1 MTKTANVSYS
11 RDFLPINREFAI
23 IMDRFRTRK
32 QCAKEAEVEEVH
44 VEENLETPRT
54 KHNNVLVV
62 KFNEKWK
69 DGRPCLSAEDGK
81 MFCSYC
87 KDFDK
92 ISRNKLTSG
101 CESMRILLSISLL
114 LMIVQP
120 QLSFKK

>member
-62 KFNEKWK
+62 KFNEKWR

-81 MFCSYC
+81 MFFSY
-87 KDFDK
+87 
-92 ISRNKLTSG
+92 RNKFTSG

>member
-1 MTKTANVSYS
+1 MNH
-11 RDFLPINREFAI
+11 FL
-23 IMDRFRTRK
+23 TCK

-44 VEENLETPRT
+44 IDENLETQT
-54 KHNNVLVV
+54 MKLNVQVF

-69 DGRPCLSAEDGK
+69 DGHLWLSAEDGK

-87 KDFDK
+87 KEVDK
-92 ISRNKLTSG
+92 TRRNKFISG
-101 CESMRILLSISLL
+101 CKLMCILLSISLL